1 MIVFA
6 AFTPHTPLLLPPVGK
21 ESLEKLSSTS
31 DAMDRLGDELRAAK
45 PDTIVIISAHA
56 IQHDGAF
63 SANLHDSY
71 VVDMRE
77 FGDLATTA
85 EFEPNLSLIDAI
97 QRAVRRAQI
106 PFTLDS
112 DATLD
117 YGAAVPLVALGA
129 NRLPPTPGVG
139 GEAGCRIVP
148 ISFCNL
154 SPKDHFALGKTLKD
168 VFANRKERIAVIASG
183 DLSHA
188 LTSDAP
194 AGYRPEGEA
203 FDAAVRQALVLGS
216 ASQLLKLDETV
227 IEKAEECAY
236 RPLLILFGILDQV
249 PTEPEV
255 LSYESPFGVGYLV
268 AQFRF
273 NHS

>member
-6 AFTPHTPLLLPPVGK
+6 AFTPHTPLLLPPIGK
-21 ESLEKLSSTS
+21 ETLERMSATA
-31 DAMDRLGDELRAAK
+31 DAMERLGEDLRAAR

-56 IQHDGAF
+56 TQHDGAF

-71 VVDMRE
+71 LVDMRD
-77 FGDLATTA
+77 FGDLTTTA

-97 QRAVRRAQI
+97 QRAIRRAQI

-117 YGAAVPLVALGA
+117 YGSAVPLVALGVKA
-129 NRLPPTPGVG
+129 M
-139 GEAGCRIVP
+139 IVP

-154 SPKDHFALGKTLKD
+154 SPKDHFAFGKALKD
-168 VFANRKERIAVIASG
+168 VFANRRERIAVIASG

-194 AGYRPEGEA
+194 AGYRPEGET
-203 FDAAVRQALVLGS
+203 FDAAVRQAVVQAS
-216 ASQLLKLDETV
+216 AAQLLTIDEEV
-227 IEKAEECAY
+227 VEKSEECAY
-236 RPLLILFGILDQV
+236 RPLLVLFGILDQV
-249 PTEPEV
+249 PADPEV

-273 NHS
+273 NLS

>member
-6 AFTPHTPLLLPPVGK
+6 AFTPHTPLLLPPIGK
-21 ESLEKLSSTS
+21 ESLQKMSSTA
-31 DAMDRLGDELRAAK
+31 DAMDRLGDELAASK

-56 IQHDGAF
+56 TQHDGAF

-71 VVDMRE
+71 LVDLRD
-77 FGDLATTA
+77 FGDLTTAA

-117 YGAAVPLVALGA
+117 YGSAVPLVALDA
-129 NRLPPTPGVG
+129 NHLLPTPSVG
-139 GEAGCRIVP
+139 SNSGCTIVP

-154 SPKDHFALGKTLKD
+154 SPKDHFAFGKTLKD

-188 LTSDAP
+188 LTSHAP
-194 AGYRPEGEA
+194 AGFHREGEV
-203 FDAAVRQALVLGS
+203 FDAAVRQAVVQGS
-216 ASQLLKLDETV
+216 ASQLLTIDEEV
-227 IEKAEECAY
+227 VEKAAECAY
-236 RPLLILFGILDQV
+236 RSLLVLFGVLDQV

-268 AQFRF
+268 AQFRLDK
-273 NHS
+273 

>member
-6 AFTPHTPLLLPPVGK
+6 AFTPHTPLLLPPIGK
-21 ESLEKLSSTS
+21 DSLKRMSATS
-31 DAMDRLGDELRAAK
+31 DAMDRLGDELRDAK

-56 IQHDGAF
+56 VQHDGAF

-71 VVDMRE
+71 LVDMRE

-85 EFEPNLSLIDAI
+85 EFEPDLALIDAI

-117 YGAAVPLVALGA
+117 YGTAVPLVALDVTA
-129 NRLPPTPGVG
+129 K
-139 GEAGCRIVP
+139 IVP
-148 ISFCNL
+148 ISFSNL
-154 SPKDHFALGKTLKD
+154 SPKDHFAFGKALKD
-168 VFANRKERIAVIASG
+168 VFGSRKERVAVIASG

-188 LTSDAP
+188 LTSNAP
-194 AGYRPEGEA
+194 AGYRAEGEI
-203 FDAAVRQALVLGS
+203 FDAAVRQSIIHSS
-216 ASQLLKLDETV
+216 AAQLLTIDEDV
-227 IEKAEECAY
+227 VEKAEECAY
-236 RPLLILFGILDQV
+236 RPLLILFGILDQI
-249 PTEPEV
+249 PTSPEV

-268 AQFRF
+268 AQFRIG
-273 NHS
+273 S

>member
-6 AFTPHTPLLLPPVGK
+6 AFTPHTPLLLPPIGK
-21 ESLEKLSSTS
+21 ESLEKMSSTS
-31 DAMDRLGDELRAAK
+31 DAMDRLGDELRESR

-56 IQHDGAF
+56 TQHDGAF

-71 VVDMRE
+71 LVDMRD
-77 FGDLATTA
+77 FGDLATTG

-117 YGAAVPLVALGA
+117 YGSAVPLVALGA
-129 NRLPPTPGVG
+129 T
-139 GEAGCRIVP
+139 ARIVP
-148 ISFCNL
+148 ISFSNL
-154 SPKDHFALGKTLKD
+154 SPKDHFAFGKTLKE

-194 AGYRPEGEA
+194 AGYRPEGET
-203 FDAAVRQALVLGS
+203 FDAAVRQAVVLGS
-216 ASQLLKLDETV
+216 ASQLLTLNEDV
-227 IEKAEECAY
+227 VEKAEECAY
-236 RPLLILFGILDQV
+236 RPLLVLFGMLEQV
-249 PTEPEV
+249 PAKPEV

-268 AQFRF
+268 AQFRL
-273 NHS
+273 